1 MIENEHLKKIIYYKT
16 DDGRCPFDEW
26 VNSLDNKYKSII
38 DNRIERLMDGLYGD
52 HRKLSNSLLSEL
64 RFFVGK
70 GYRVYYKDLT
80 NVVIIIVA
88 GSDKGNQ
95 DRVIKQAEKYLKDFI
110 ERNSKWQILQKN
122 LI

>member
-1 MIENEHLKKIIYYKT
+1 MSKNEHSKQIIYYKT
-16 DDGRCPFDEW
+16 TEGRCPYDEW
-26 VNSLDNKYKSII
+26 LSSLDNKTKSII
-38 DNRIERLMDGLYGD
+38 DNRIERLSDGLYGD
-52 HRKLSNSLLSEL
+52 HKKLTNSLLSEL

-80 NVVIIIVA
+80 DVVIIIVA
-88 GSDKGNQ
+88 GGDKGDQ
-95 DRVIKQAEKYLKDFI
+95 KRVIKQAEKYFKDFI

>member
-1 MIENEHLKKIIYYKT
+1 MSENEHSKQIIYYQT
-16 DDGRCPFDEW
+16 IDGRCPYDEW
-26 VNSLDNKYKSII
+26 FNSLDNKTKSII
-38 DNRIERLMDGLYGD
+38 DNRIERLIDGLYGD
-52 HRKLSNSLLSEL
+52 HKKLSNSLLSEL

-88 GSDKGNQ
+88 GSDKGDQ
-95 DRVIKQAEKYLKDFI
+95 KRVIKQAEKYLKDFI

>member
-1 MIENEHLKKIIYYKT
+1 MSENKHLKQIIYYKT
-16 DDGRCPFDEW
+16 IDGRCPYDEW
-26 VNSLDNKYKSII
+26 FSSLENKTKSII
-38 DNRIERLMDGLYGD
+38 DNHIERLIDGLYWD
-52 HRKLSNSLLSEL
+52 HKKLSNSLLSEL

-70 GYRVYYKDLT
+70 VYRVYYKDLT

-88 GSDKGNQ
+88 GSDKGDQ
-95 DRVIKQAEKYLKDFI
+95 KRIIKQAEKYFKDFI

>member
-1 MIENEHLKKIIYYKT
+1 MAENEHLKKIIYYKT
-16 DDGRCPFDEW
+16 VVGRCPFDEW
-26 VNSLDNKYKSII
+26 VNSLDNKNKSII

-52 HRKLSNSLLSEL
+52 HKKLSNSLLSEL

-110 ERNSKWQILQKN
+110 ERNSK
-122 LI
+122 

>member
-1 MIENEHLKKIIYYKT
+1 MSENEHLKQIIYYKT
-16 DDGRCPFDEW
+16 VDGRCPFDEW
-26 VNSLDNKYKSII
+26 ISTLDNKNKSII

-70 GYRVYYKDLT
+70 GYRIYYKDLT

-95 DRVIKQAEKYLKDFI
+95 NRIIKQAEKYLKDFI